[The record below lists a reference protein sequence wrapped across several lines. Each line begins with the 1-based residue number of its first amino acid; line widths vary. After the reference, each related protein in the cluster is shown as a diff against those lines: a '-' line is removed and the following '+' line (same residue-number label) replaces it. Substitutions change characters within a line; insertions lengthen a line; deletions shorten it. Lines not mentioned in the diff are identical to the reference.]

1 MPTTRNARDIFLAA
15 LELAPADRAAYL
27 DEACGGDA
35 ALRVRVEA
43 LLRANDEPG
52 AFLSEA
58 KPAAPNDATGD
69 FAAAGRTATFG
80 SDAGATSDLP
90 GRDEHVGAVLAGKY
104 KLIEEIGEGG
114 MGSVYM
120 AQQTEPVKRA
130 VAVKVIKAG
139 MDSKAVLA
147 RFQAERQALAMMDH
161 PNIAR
166 VLDAGTTEG
175 GRPFFVMELVK
186 GTPITQF
193 CDERK
198 LTPRQRL
205 ELFVPVCQAIQHAHQ
220 KGIIHRDIKPSNVL
234 IALYDDRPVPKVI
247 DFGVAKAAG
256 QTLTDQ
262 TLMTGFGAIVG
273 TPEYMSPEQA
283 NLNNLDIDTRS
294 DVYSLGVMLYELLT
308 GTTPVDRKSLG
319 RAALLEV
326 LRIVREV
333 EAPRPS
339 AKLSTIDTLPSVA
352 ANRGTEPK
360 KLSKL
365 MKGELDWVL
374 LKALEKDRARRY
386 ETANALSRDIQRYLA
401 DEVVE
406 ARPPSAGYRLR
417 KFVRR
422 HKGQVIAASLVLL
435 VLLGGIV
442 GTTWGLLRAETRR
455 VDAEQARADE
465 ADRVRER
472 DDALKLEA
480 ERVKERD
487 AAIGKR
493 DHALLQEAERVKER
507 DKANDELRHRLGVSS
522 MVLAGAAYDNRDVKL
537 AAERLALVPV
547 EQRGWDW
554 RYLKQQSRGG
564 LFTLYGH
571 KGPVTCV
578 AFSPDGAQIVT
589 GGGHQNQPGEVKV
602 WDARTGSGILDLK
615 GLPTLVG
622 MNTPPKIVAFS
633 PDGTRIITGGEN
645 NTAIVCDARTGA
657 VLLELKGHTT
667 PVVSVAYSRDGTRII
682 TGGDAQPRTLH
693 AGGRITGIQGPGEV
707 KVWDARKGTPLLE
720 LKGHTGEM
728 KSVSFSP
735 DGTRIAGGGGDFGMP
750 DETMVWD
757 ALSGKLVFEQKGNV
771 NGIGTTVSFSPDGT
785 RLAVGTDT
793 SATVVD
799 AQTGTTLL
807 ELKAHTPR
815 GTGTI
820 TVGFGTVNASFSP
833 DGTRIVTTGGVNG
846 EATVWDAKTGAT
858 LLELK
863 GHTSGVVC
871 AAFSPDG
878 TRIATGSMDGTLKL
892 WDARTGSGRFELA
905 GHRAIVHV
913 VAFSPD
919 NTRIVTGEHGKPGAA
934 TVWDARTGTALFR
947 LKGLK
952 GSVNGAAFSG
962 DGTRIITGGGE
973 PGRPGEVTVWD
984 AQTGVAVL
992 VLKGLKETVN
1002 SVAFSPDGT
1011 RIVTGALQDYDAGGG
1026 TELKVWDA
1034 RTGKL
1039 LHDLSEPDQPI
1050 FTPSARGWSVAFSP
1064 DGTRIVAG
1072 GGKCSKSLS
1081 DAVKV
1086 VDARSGKVLLEMK
1099 TNKHAVLGVSFSPDS
1114 QRIVTA
1120 NADSTA
1126 TVWDAASGSL
1136 LLELKGHVAGVLS
1149 AAFSPDG
1156 TRIVTGSADRTLKVW
1171 DVRTGTALV
1180 ELKGHTGMVRSAS
1193 FNRDG
1198 TRIVSGGAG
1207 GGGEYG
1213 KPGEAMVWD
1222 ARPVTDALELNGPTE
1237 HLHGASFSPDGTCL
1251 VTIDEKGGKVWDVPG
1266 GTLQFEMKGA
1276 TGGVKSVA
1284 YSLDGTRIVTVNH
1297 DKSSRVWDAKTGQE
1311 LPGELVPKTIPEER
1325 TSPDGRLFA
1334 DVHERRVR
1342 FVSLKPDPEEME
1354 HRRIHMQPNH
1364 GRYRE
1369 GYLTARTAK
1378 DEFAARFYLNLLP
1391 PADRTAVEARADVDA
1406 LAPMSRLAEEH
1417 LRVGKRKEALP
1428 LLVEIAKVKRDKLGP
1443 DDPDTLDTMIKLGV
1457 VYFRLGQFDK
1467 SIPTFEQ
1474 AWKSREKTLGEND
1487 RQTLEAVANLA
1498 VNYKVT
1504 GRLPEAIPLL
1514 EKAYRAVKEHPELDW
1529 VAGELIA
1536 AYEEAGE
1543 YDKAARLLLERVPM
1557 ARENLPKDSPQ
1568 LGGFLA
1574 FTGTSLL
1581 SMKKWVEAEPVL
1593 REALAIRE
1601 KALPD
1606 NWATFNT
1613 RSQLGG
1619 ALLGQKKYAE
1629 AEPLLLAGYEGLKKR
1644 ETTIPPP
1651 GKVRLPEALDRL
1663 IELSLATNKP
1673 DDAKKWR
1680 AERAKYPPEQAP
1692 PPRERN

>member
-1 MPTTRNARDIFLAA
+1 
-15 LELAPADRAAYL
+15 
-27 DEACGGDA
+27 
-35 ALRVRVEA
+35 
-43 LLRANDEPG
+43 
-52 AFLSEA
+52 
-58 KPAAPNDATGD
+58 
-69 FAAAGRTATFG
+69 
-80 SDAGATSDLP
+80 
-90 GRDEHVGAVLAGKY
+90 
-104 KLIEEIGEGG
+104 
-114 MGSVYM
+114 
-120 AQQTEPVKRA
+120 
-130 VAVKVIKAG
+130 
-139 MDSKAVLA
+139 
-147 RFQAERQALAMMDH
+147 
-161 PNIAR
+161 
-166 VLDAGTTEG
+166 
-175 GRPFFVMELVK
+175 
-186 GTPITQF
+186 
-193 CDERK
+193 
-198 LTPRQRL
+198 
-205 ELFVPVCQAIQHAHQ
+205 
-220 KGIIHRDIKPSNVL
+220 
-234 IALYDDRPVPKVI
+234 
-247 DFGVAKAAG
+247 
-256 QTLTDQ
+256 
-262 TLMTGFGAIVG
+262 
-273 TPEYMSPEQA
+273 
-283 NLNNLDIDTRS
+283 
-294 DVYSLGVMLYELLT
+294 VMLYELLT

-319 RAALLEV
+319 KAALLEV

-406 ARPPSAGYRLR
+406 ARPPSAGYRLK

-422 HKGQVIAASLVLL
+422 HKGQVIAASLVFL

-442 GTTWGLLRAETRR
+442 GTTWGLFEARKQEQIARDETG
-455 VDAEQARADE
+455 EKE
-465 ADRVRER
+465 K
-472 DDALKLEA
+472 ALLAEA

-537 AAERLALVPV
+537 AAERLALVPPD
-547 EQRGWDW
+547 QRGWDW
-554 RYLKQQSRGG
+554 RYLKQQTCGG
-564 LFTLYGH
+564 LFTLFGH

-578 AFSPDGAQIVT
+578 AFSPDGARIVT
-589 GGGHQNQPGEVKV
+589 GGGHQNQPGEVRV
-602 WDARTGSGILDLK
+602 WDARTGSTLSELK
-615 GLPTLVG
+615 ELPTLVG
-622 MNTPPKIVAFS
+622 MNTPPKNVAFS

-645 NTAIVCDARTGA
+645 NTAIVCDARTGM

-667 PVVSVAYSRDGTRII
+667 PVVSMAYSRDGTRIV

-693 AGGRITGIQGPGEV
+693 PGGRITGIQGPGEV
-707 KVWDARKGTPLLE
+707 KIWDARKGTPLLE

-735 DGTRIAGGGGDFGMP
+735 DGSRIAGGGGDFGMP

-757 ALSGKLVFEQKGNV
+757 AISGKLVLDQKGNA

-785 RLAVGTDT
+785 RIAVGTDT
-793 SATVVD
+793 SATVLD

-807 ELKAHTPR
+807 ELKVHTAR

-820 TVGFGTVNASFSP
+820 TMGFGTVNASFSP

-846 EATVWDAKTGAT
+846 EATVWDAKTGT
-858 LLELK
+858 PVLELK

-878 TRIATGSMDGTLKL
+878 TRLATGSMDGTVKL
-892 WDARTGSGRFELA
+892 WDVRTGSGRLELA

-913 VAFSPD
+913 AAFSPD
-919 NTRIVTGEHGKPGAA
+919 GMRIVTGEHGKPGAA
-934 TVWDARTGTALFR
+934 TVWDTRAGTALFR

-984 AQTGVAVL
+984 AQTGVALL

-1011 RIVTGALQDYDAGGG
+1011 RIVTGALQDYEAGGG
-1026 TELKVWDA
+1026 NELKVWDA
-1034 RTGKL
+1034 RAGKL

-1050 FTPSARGWSVAFSP
+1050 FTPSAKGWSVAFSP

-1072 GGKCSKSLS
+1072 GGKSSKSLS

-1086 VDARSGKVLLEMK
+1086 VDAGSGKVLLEMK
-1099 TNKHAVLGVSFSPDS
+1099 TNRHAVLGVSFSPDC

-1126 TVWDAASGSL
+1126 TVWDAASGAL
-1136 LLELKGHVAGVLS
+1136 LLELKGHVAGVMS
-1149 AAFSPDG
+1149 AVFSPDG
-1156 TRIVTGSADRTLKVW
+1156 MRIVTGSADRTVKVW
-1171 DVRTGTALV
+1171 DVRTGTVLV
-1180 ELKGHTGMVRSAS
+1180 ELKGHTGTVRSAS

-1207 GGGEYG
+1207 VGGEYG

-1222 ARPVTDALELNGPTE
+1222 ARPVTDALELKGPTE
-1237 HLHGASFSPDGTCL
+1237 HLHGASLSPDGTRL
-1251 VTIDEKGGKVWDVPG
+1251 VTFDGNAGKVWDVPG
-1266 GTLQFEMKGA
+1266 GTLQFDLKGS

-1297 DKSSRVWDAKTGQE
+1297 DKSSKVWDARTGQE
-1311 LPGELVPKTIPEER
+1311 LPGEPIPKTNPEAR
-1325 TSPDGRLFA
+1325 TSPDGRFFA
-1334 DVHERRVR
+1334 YVHGKSVQ
-1342 FVSLKPDPEEME
+1342 FVSLKPDPEEIE
-1354 HRRIHMQPNH
+1354 HRRIQMQPKF

-1369 GYLTARTAK
+1369 GYQAARTAK
-1378 DEFAARFYLNLLP
+1378 DDFAARFYLSLIP
-1391 PADRTAVEARADVDA
+1391 AADRTAVEARADVEA
-1406 LAPMSRLAEEH
+1406 LAPMFRLAEEH
-1417 LRVGKRKEALP
+1417 LRAGKRKEALP
-1428 LLVEIAKVKRDKLGP
+1428 LLVEIVKVKTDKLGP

-1467 SIPTFEQ
+1467 SVPVFEQ
-1474 AWKSREKTLGEND
+1474 AWKSRVKILGED
-1487 RQTLEAVANLA
+1487 DPQTLEAGANLG

-1504 GRLPEAIPLL
+1504 SRLTEAIPLL
-1514 EKAYRAVKEHPELDW
+1514 ERASRVLKEHPELDW

-1536 AYEEAGE
+1536 AYEEVGE
-1543 YDKAARLLLERVPM
+1543 YDKAARLLLERVPT
-1557 ARENLPKDSPQ
+1557 ARENLPRDSPQ

-1581 SMKKWVEAEPVL
+1581 RMNKWAEAESVL
-1593 REALAIRE
+1593 RECLTIRE

-1629 AEPLLLAGYEGLKKR
+1629 AQPLLLTGYEGLKER
-1644 ETTIPPP
+1644 EKTIPPP
-1651 GKVRLPEALDRL
+1651 GKIRLPEALDRL
-1663 IELSLATNKP
+1663 IELSVATGKP
-1673 DDAKKWR
+1673 EDARRWR
-1680 AERAKYPPEQAP
+1680 AERAKYPAEQAP
-1692 PPRERN
+1692 PPREKR